1 MFCDLDV
8 IFKKNKEEERNPTL
22 SKEAI
27 MKSSIRDK
35 TEGALHQVKGSVKEV
50 AGKLSKNSKL
60 EAAGTVE
67 KVAGKAQSKV
77 GQVKK
82 VLGK

>member
-1 MFCDLDV
+1 
-8 IFKKNKEEERNPTL
+8 
-22 SKEAI
+22 

-35 TEGALHQVKGSVKEV
+35 AEGALHQVKGSVKEV
-50 AGKLSKNSKL
+50 AGKLAHNRKL
-60 EAAGTVE
+60 EAEGTIE
-67 KVAGKAQSKV
+67 KVAGKAQTKV